1 MKEGG
6 RWLERL
12 REQGKKLG
20 KFRYPLLILLL
31 GLILLLL
38 PGRGESE
45 EIQQTGTAEPVTVT
59 ADDRSAEERRLAEL
73 LSRVEGAGKV
83 EVMLS
88 VRLGEEI
95 CYQTD
100 TRTERDESGNEQ
112 HEETTVLVRSGSS
125 TESPLV
131 RQRSAPVY
139 QGAVILCQGAEDP
152 GVKLALVEAVS
163 DLTGLSTDRIT
174 VIKMK

>member
-1 MKEGG
+1 MKGGG

-12 REQGKKLG
+12 REQGRRLG
-20 KFRYPLLILLL
+20 KFRYPLLVLLL
-31 GLILLLL
+31 GLILLIL
-38 PGRGESE
+38 PGHQEDEAVRQTES
-45 EIQQTGTAEPVTVT
+45 TTPVTDAT
-59 ADDRSAEERRLAEL
+59 DDQSAEECRLAEL

-88 VRLGEEI
+88 IHSGEEI
-95 CYQTD
+95 LYQKD

-112 HEETTVLVRSGSS
+112 LEETTVLYGSGSG
-125 TESPLV
+125 TESALV
-131 RQRSAPVY
+131 RQRLAPVY

-152 GVKLALVEAVS
+152 NVKLALVEAVS